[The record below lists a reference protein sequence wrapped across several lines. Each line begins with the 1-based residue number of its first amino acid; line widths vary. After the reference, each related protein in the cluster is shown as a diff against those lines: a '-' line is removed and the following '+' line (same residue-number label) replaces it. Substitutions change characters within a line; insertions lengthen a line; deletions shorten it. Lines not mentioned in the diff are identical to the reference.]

1 MEQTHPID
9 AQIRAFLK
17 THVANHSELSVAVGH
32 SASWLHKYVNGQGH
46 ATIDDL
52 VRIAGL
58 LMGLNLPALSETEQK
73 LLKSCRA
80 LEGPDVLDVVAYAE
94 HRKRLAQ
101 RGASRESSA
110 PAAQTPPATTRKAHG
125 KR

>member
-1 MEQTHPID
+1 MEPPNPID
-9 AQIRAFLK
+9 AHIRAFLK

-32 SASWLHKYVNGQGH
+32 STSWLHKYVNGQGH
-46 ATIDDL
+46 ATLDDL

-73 LLKSCRA
+73 LLKACRS
-80 LEGPDVLDVVAYAE
+80 LEAPDLQDVLAYAE
-94 HRKRLAQ
+94 HRGRLA
-101 RGASRESSA
+101 RRAPSKESSA
-110 PAAQTPPATTRKAHG
+110 PVRHIPPVTGRTARG